1 MIVVTVNRSV
11 TPRSRSMGGCGE
23 CLGKR
28 GKPAA
33 TRKRRNKM
41 TSDEQRELRCC
52 WDPKRQMKVLCVYYY
67 LG

>member
-1 MIVVTVNRSV
+1 MIVDTVNRSV

-28 GKPAA
+28 EKPAA

-41 TSDEQRELRCC
+41 TGDEDEEGIRG
-52 WDPKRQMKVLCVYYY
+52 DK
-67 LG
+67 

>member
-1 MIVVTVNRSV
+1 MIVDTVNRSV

-28 GKPAA
+28 GEPAA

-41 TSDEQRELRCC
+41 SSDGGRREDLE
-52 WDPKRQMKVLCVYYY
+52 LGSGTTNEGISCV
-67 LG
+67 G

>member
-1 MIVVTVNRSV
+1 MIVDTVNRSV

-33 TRKRRNKM
+33 TRKRRNK
-41 TSDEQRELRCC
+41 TSSDGDDGKELGSGATNEGIS
-52 WDPKRQMKVLCVYYY
+52 CV
-67 LG
+67 G